1 VKAGRPVE
9 PWSRTYTADE
19 EQCAAPEIRRRL
31 QATILRPDSIVGE
44 LWGRET
50 IALLVARWL
59 DERQG
64 PSQVIGALYVWEAY
78 HRDLASHL
86 ARASRHVKQQCS

>member
-1 VKAGRPVE
+1 MGRRIE

-19 EQCAAPEIRRRL
+19 EQCAAPEIRPRL
-31 QATILRPDSIVGE
+31 EATILRRDSIVCE

-50 IALLVARWL
+50 IASLIDRWL
-59 DERQG
+59 DKHQG

-86 ARASRHVKQQCS
+86 AQATRQVKQQCRS